1 MTLKIGKSYEKR
13 KIIAAVFTYD
23 ITVYTGAMETIKKII
38 TSVSC
43 DKRILVLLIGWCFAG
58 FLEGMAGFGVA
69 IAIPASMLYAFGFD
83 PILSILVCLLAN
95 GCPTMFGSIGIPTAT
110 LAAVT
115 GLEAGTLAF
124 VQTIQTAPLLF
135 VTPFLISQTLQITA
149 IAANSSAKN
158 ISAIIQYHIIVK
170 FF

>member
-1 MTLKIGKSYEKR
+1 
-13 KIIAAVFTYD
+13 
-23 ITVYTGAMETIKKII
+23 
-38 TSVSC
+38 
-43 DKRILVLLIGWCFAG
+43 
-58 FLEGMAGFGVA
+58 MAGFGVA

-135 VTPFLISQTLQITA
+135 ITPFLMVMMISGGFKGLKGILPIITVSSLSFVLKPA
-149 IAANSSAKN
+149 VPSSSATE
-158 ISAIIQYHIIVK
+158 AIEFLMKEYEIWFVSIASLQHSSNARLLY
-170 FF
+170 FFV